1 MLPFADWLPRQRWFS
16 GRNRTIQSAVPVQ
29 VTSLEPSLDHV
40 IVGVSYE
47 DGEVE
52 HYQVF
57 VAWDHHL
64 AAEFEAVATIGSDGD
79 RTGYDALFNE
89 SAAQRVVALI
99 HSGAQIDGLRFTP
112 EPGVPNAV
120 AAPARV
126 VEAEQSN
133 TSVVFERTAIL
144 KVFRRIVAGVN
155 PDIELNRVLARAG
168 CPHTAPLLGAIEGV
182 DDAGQSV
189 SLAMLNDYVEDA
201 ADGWAMAETSARDLY
216 AEVDLQADEVG
227 GDFAAESDRLGEAV
241 AVVHRMLA
249 DELGTTVAPP
259 PVADMAAR
267 LDAAVDAVPELAQY
281 ASAARDVFEGTGG
294 ELVTHQ
300 RIHGDL
306 HLGQALRTTDHW
318 ILIDFEGEPGRPMS
332 ERRRPDSPL
341 RDVAGMLRSYE
352 YAALQLL
359 SGEDGDG
366 PLAYR
371 AQEWIRRNQNAFCDG
386 YSAVAGSDPRD
397 RWSLLRA
404 YGLDKALYEAWY
416 ETRHRPSWR
425 WIPLQS
431 ITRLLDTREGMAWA
445 PG

>member
-1 MLPFADWLPRQRWFS
+1 
-16 GRNRTIQSAVPVQ
+16 
-29 VTSLEPSLDHV
+29 
-40 IVGVSYE
+40 
-47 DGEVE
+47 

-189 SLAMLNDYVEDA
+189 SLAMLNDYVEAA

-281 ASAARDVFEGTGG
+281 ASAARDV
-294 ELVTHQ
+294 
-300 RIHGDL
+300 
-306 HLGQALRTTDHW
+306 
-318 ILIDFEGEPGRPMS
+318 
-332 ERRRPDSPL
+332 
-341 RDVAGMLRSYE
+341 
-352 YAALQLL
+352 
-359 SGEDGDG
+359 
-366 PLAYR
+366 
-371 AQEWIRRNQNAFCDG
+371 
-386 YSAVAGSDPRD
+386 
-397 RWSLLRA
+397 
-404 YGLDKALYEAWY
+404 
-416 ETRHRPSWR
+416 
-425 WIPLQS
+425 
-431 ITRLLDTREGMAWA
+431 
-445 PG
+445 

>member
-1 MLPFADWLPRQRWFS
+1 
-16 GRNRTIQSAVPVQ
+16 
-29 VTSLEPSLDHV
+29 
-40 IVGVSYE
+40 
-47 DGEVE
+47 
-52 HYQVF
+52 
-57 VAWDHHL
+57 
-64 AAEFEAVATIGSDGD
+64 
-79 RTGYDALFNE
+79 
-89 SAAQRVVALI
+89 
-99 HSGAQIDGLRFTP
+99 
-112 EPGVPNAV
+112 
-120 AAPARV
+120 
-126 VEAEQSN
+126 
-133 TSVVFERTAIL
+133 
-144 KVFRRIVAGVN
+144 
-155 PDIELNRVLARAG
+155 LARAG

-227 GDFAAESDRLGEAV
+227 GDFAAESDVLGEAV

-267 LDAAVDAVPELAQY
+267 LDAAVDAVPEPAQY

-359 SGEDGDG
+359 SG
-366 PLAYR
+366 
-371 AQEWIRRNQNAFCDG
+371 
-386 YSAVAGSDPRD
+386 
-397 RWSLLRA
+397 
-404 YGLDKALYEAWY
+404 
-416 ETRHRPSWR
+416 
-425 WIPLQS
+425 
-431 ITRLLDTREGMAWA
+431 
-445 PG
+445 